1 MSTLSARLPVFVSNE
16 EKILDRPRVPL
27 KQRRFAV
34 ARRLYKN
41 ELPEAAL
48 IAHAQYVHSVA

>member
-1 MSTLSARLPVFVSNE
+1 MRE